1 MSIVDIFI
9 LAVLVSFAIIG
20 FRRGVISSLVAF
32 VGFILVVCLSYLFKD
47 ILGNFLVLNLPFID
61 FSIVAGGSVVL
72 NIVMYQMIAFIILLI
87 IFGIIYKILL
97 AITGFVEKI
106 LKITIILGIPSKILG
121 LVVGLLEGYIIVYLL
136 LFFAVQPYVSIGI
149 LDSSKYASTIL
160 NQTPIL
166 SDFSEKTLVII
177 NEVHDTIKNKDD
189 DDFDLKLTDL
199 ILKEKVASPE
209 LIQELVD
216 SQKIKVDGIEK
227 VINKYKKVE
236 WIND

>member
-47 ILGNFLVLNLPFID
+47 ILGDFLVLNLPFID

-121 LVVGLLEGYIIVYLL
+121 LVVGVLEGYIIVYLL

-236 WIND
+236 